1 MVGRSSLPRS
11 GRSSDA
17 RRSEPQLDTRIRR
30 EVVGQML
37 DYAAK
42 RPSQN
47 SGQTQATTTA
57 EILPTA
63 RSQKRT
69 PTATDMRCHFIDLSE
84 KAHAQR

>member
-1 MVGRSSLPRS
+1 
-11 GRSSDA
+11 
-17 RRSEPQLDTRIRR
+17 
-30 EVVGQML
+30 ML

-69 PTATDMRCHFIDLSE
+69 PTATDHRSQNSVTADLQGDRAPVHRRLVRLGEIVWLDEGGCRVTMRDRRLL
-84 KAHAQR
+84 